1 MPVSCMGLFLLLKG
15 VLVPEISSL
24 GVLNLENSHCG
35 RLAHQYGVG
44 VCGEG
49 ASRPFRGRQKNK
61 IKWRHTVMR
70 SGTHVITSFNP

>member
-1 MPVSCMGLFLLLKG
+1 MPASCVGLFLLLKG

-24 GVLNLENSHCG
+24 GILNLENSHCG

-61 IKWRHTVMR
+61 IKWRHTYEKWDTCVEER
-70 SGTHVITSFNP
+70 R